1 MTLLTQSLALGG
13 VVLIAAMSPGPDFL
27 VVMRNAMISG
37 RRAGMAAAA
46 GIAAG
51 VAAWAVV
58 TSVGV
63 AGLLAAS
70 AVAFTVVKLI
80 GAAYLVL
87 LGIRA
92 LIAARRGGYA
102 EMTTNG
108 PAQRGVGAAF
118 RQGLFTNLLN
128 PKVAVFFVALLPQFL
143 PHSATAADTIALSAT
158 AAVVSLVWFTLLA
171 TMVSAMR
178 RFLTGQKVRRAIDA
192 VTGGLMVAIGVR
204 IAVH

>member
-1 MTLLTQSLALGG
+1 VTLLTQSLALGG
-13 VVLIAAMSPGPDFL
+13 VVLIAAMAPGPDFL
-27 VVMRNAMISG
+27 VVMRNAMVSG
-37 RRAGMAAAA
+37 RRAGIAAAA
-46 GIAAG
+46 GIASG

-70 AVAFTVVKLI
+70 AVAFTIVKLI

-102 EMTTNG
+102 EMTVHG
-108 PAQRGVGAAF
+108 PAQRGAAAAF
-118 RQGLFTNLLN
+118 RQGLITNLLN

-178 RFLTGQKVRRAIDA
+178 RLLTGPKVRRAIDA

-204 IAVH
+204 IAVQ